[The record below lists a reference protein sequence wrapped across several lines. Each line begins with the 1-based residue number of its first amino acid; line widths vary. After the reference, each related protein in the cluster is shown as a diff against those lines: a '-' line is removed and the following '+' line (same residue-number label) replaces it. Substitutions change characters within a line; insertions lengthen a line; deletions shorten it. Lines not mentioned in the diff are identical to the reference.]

1 MLPRARLPGA
11 GATAL
16 CRARLAAARL
26 GAPFASSAAAAGPE
40 APAEAAAAAGESK
53 AEEKEEEKDEEKV
66 LVLGGSGFVGS
77 RVCQELL
84 RQGKAVV
91 AVNRRGQPSS
101 RSHPWAARV
110 DWVRG
115 DALEPEGWRPLL
127 GEVGAVVS
135 AVGGFGDFSDAQ
147 LRRLCGEAN
156 VVAVQEAKA
165 AGVPRFAFISAHAY
179 PFLRGRVLKGYWEGK
194 QMVEDAL
201 DAEYPEGGVY
211 LRPGFIHGT
220 KAVGALT
227 VPLGL
232 VGAPL
237 EALMANPVAKGVI
250 TNALPAP
257 LGGLLC
263 PPVGVETVARAAV
276 AAATDPA
283 LRGAMT
289 VWDILAYKS
298 D

>member
-1 MLPRARLPGA
+1 MPPLARLPARAAALGRARLGS
-11 GATAL
+11 
-16 CRARLAAARL
+16 
-26 GAPFASSAAAAGPE
+26 GAPFASAASSAAAAGE
-40 APAEAAAAAGESK
+40 AEGAGE
-53 AEEKEEEKDEEKV
+53 EGEEEKEEKV

-237 EALMANPVAKGVI
+237 EALMANPVAKAVI
-250 TNALPAP
+250 TDALPAP

-263 PPVGVETVARAAV
+263 PPVGVETVAKAAV

-289 VWDILAYKS
+289 VWDILAYK
-298 D
+298 